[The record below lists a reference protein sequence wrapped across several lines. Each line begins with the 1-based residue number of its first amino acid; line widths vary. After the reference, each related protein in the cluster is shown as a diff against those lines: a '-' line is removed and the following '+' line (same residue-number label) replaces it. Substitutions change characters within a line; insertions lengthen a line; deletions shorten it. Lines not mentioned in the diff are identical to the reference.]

1 MAKKYSKKRS
11 KNILRKNRHKRT
23 RRYRRNKMGG
33 HPNENLP
40 HWHLYVI
47 MPSGATAELME
58 LFERSGVGKDSVVRS
73 GTVGDIYNLVED
85 RIGKDRPFT
94 LYWNGKKLDNRERK
108 IRQIMVNGQKIPLYN
123 ATNFNPIVV
132 EYNDSFNPI
141 DAESHD
147 LDLADL
153 RAPQTPR

>member
-1 MAKKYSKKRS
+1 MAKKYSRKRS
-11 KNILRKNRHKRT
+11 KNILRKNRHKKT

-40 HWHLYVI
+40 HWHLYVKL
-47 MPSGATAELME
+47 PSGSTVELKE
-58 LFERSGVGKDSVVRS
+58 LFERSGVGKNSHVVS

-85 RIGKDRPFT
+85 RIGNTKSFM

-108 IRQIMVNGQKIPLYN
+108 IRQIMVEGQKIPLYN
-123 ATNFNPIVV
+123 GSNFTPIKVEYDDSLNPIYV
-132 EYNDSFNPI
+132 
-141 DAESHD
+141 ESHD